1 MGGGGSVVGGNKSFQ
16 RAPMDDEI
24 SVKFYYEGWEVGGP
38 IIAAWFLLAVSLRSL
53 YVYTTTT
60 IATQTN
66 TIR

>member
-1 MGGGGSVVGGNKSFQ
+1 
-16 RAPMDDEI
+16 MDDEI

-60 IATQTN
+60 IPTQTN